1 MKPGKVIGIGN
12 TAVVYELECTMPGEE
27 DKVLKLFNAGYP
39 KGAIET
45 EYRNAMAVRDLNF
58 PKPKAYELADWE
70 GRKGIIY
77 DRIKG
82 DSLLDWVMKTG
93 DVEKC
98 AHYMA
103 DLHKTMIY
111 NLISDVPNYK
121 DFLTYHIQNAAIP
134 VEEQK
139 KAIQSMEELPKGDT
153 LCHGDFHPGNII
165 ISEDSAFIIDFMNI
179 CQGNYLYDI
188 ARTVYLVEY
197 TPVPTGTED
206 KAAVMGLK
214 KTLADLYL
222 EQMKVTREMIQD
234 YITLITIARK
244 GENPDEV

>member
-1 MKPGKVIGIGN
+1 MKPGNIIGIGN
-12 TAVVYELECTMPGEE
+12 TAVVYELEYSKPGEE

-39 KGAIET
+39 NEAIES
-45 EYRNAMAVRDLNF
+45 EYRNALAVRDLNF

-82 DSLLDWVMKTG
+82 TSLLDWVLNTG
-93 DVEKC
+93 DVVKC
-98 AHYMA
+98 AKYMA
-103 DLHKTMIY
+103 DLHNTMIH
-111 NLISDVPNYK
+111 NSISEVPNYK
-121 DFLTYHIQNAAIP
+121 DFLSYHIQNAPITTK
-134 VEEQK
+134 EQI
-139 KAIQSMEELPKGDT
+139 KAMQILEELPEGDT

-165 ISEDSAFIIDFMNI
+165 ISEDSAYIIDFMNI

-197 TPVPTGTED
+197 TPVPEGAGD
-206 KAAVMGLK
+206 KAAVLELK

-222 EQMKVTREMIQD
+222 EHMKVTREMIQD
-234 YITLITIARK
+234 YITLIAIARK
-244 GENPDEV
+244 GECPDEG